1 VGDVIEAK
9 AMVMALDPSY
19 LAQADRHVAKLK
31 ALITDQEAL
40 IELLSAVDHSTQL
53 AETLLGTMKDTLRLF
68 EEHRRSMLTQIERRH
83 GSSGERH
90 ATSQEPSVRTDLPGW
105 HVARNAIPKMRRAC
119 NACYPSKISSAS
131 QPCGDLS
138 KDSS

>member
-40 IELLSAVDHSTQL
+40 IELLSAVDQSTQL

-68 EEHRRSMLTQIERRH
+68 EEHRQSMLTQIERRH
-83 GSSGERH
+83 EDTLLRKSPASEQTYRAVACRTKCDTQD
-90 ATSQEPSVRTDLPGW
+90 ATGLQCLLSQQNL
-105 HVARNAIPKMRRAC
+105 
-119 NACYPSKISSAS
+119 
-131 QPCGDLS
+131 
-138 KDSS
+138 

>member
-68 EEHRRSMLTQIERRH
+68 EEHRQSMLTQIERRH

-90 ATSQEPSVRTDLPGW
+90 ATSQEPSVRTDLPGCRMS
-105 HVARNAIPKMRRAC
+105 HEMRYPRCDGLAMLAIPAKSLAL
-119 NACYPSKISSAS
+119 
-131 QPCGDLS
+131 LS
-138 KDSS
+138 LVEI

>member
-40 IELLSAVDHSTQL
+40 IELLSADDQSTQL

-68 EEHRRSMLTQIERRH
+68 EEHRQSMLTQIERPAGAGIEH
-83 GSSGERH
+83 
-90 ATSQEPSVRTDLPGW
+90 
-105 HVARNAIPKMRRAC
+105 RAD
-119 NACYPSKISSAS
+119 KT
-131 QPCGDLS
+131 LS
-138 KDSS
+138 P

>member
-1 VGDVIEAK
+1 VIPGGKKKTERQAK

-40 IELLSAVDHSTQL
+40 IELLSADDQSTQL

-68 EEHRRSMLTQIERRH
+68 EEHRQSMLTQIERPAGAGIEH
-83 GSSGERH
+83 
-90 ATSQEPSVRTDLPGW
+90 
-105 HVARNAIPKMRRAC
+105 RAD
-119 NACYPSKISSAS
+119 KT
-131 QPCGDLS
+131 LS
-138 KDSS
+138 P